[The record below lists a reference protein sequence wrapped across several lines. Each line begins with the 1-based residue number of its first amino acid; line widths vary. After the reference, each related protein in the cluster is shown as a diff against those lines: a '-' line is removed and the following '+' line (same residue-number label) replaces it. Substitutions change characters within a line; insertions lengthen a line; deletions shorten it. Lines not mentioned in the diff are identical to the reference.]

1 MIKHI
6 LALEARYLEVSPFR
20 HLKAAHLSHH
30 SLLRVDFSQFQNVY
44 FRKKCCIYYAF
55 FQSNEEAYT
64 GGVVFPEA
72 VLNHSEILL
81 KVIMLCQ
88 IIWTR
93 KEEKPAGQN
102 SRISIQIN
110 TNTFQ
115 FPNEDDCAP
124 IWEYLPKIS
133 RDSEISW
140 CLYVCFWNPCPMYP
154 CYWSTTRKV
163 LHKPVFYIF
172 CMVLRRVYVHQSIAS
187 YNSMLTWEKKK

>member
-1 MIKHI
+1 MYISEK
-6 LALEARYLEVSPFR
+6 
-20 HLKAAHLSHH
+20 
-30 SLLRVDFSQFQNVY
+30 NVA
-44 FRKKCCIYYAF
+44 FIMHF

-124 IWEYLPKIS
+124 IWDYLPKIS
-133 RDSEISW
+133 RDSEISR
-140 CLYVCFWNPCPMYP
+140 CLHVCFWNPCPMYP

-187 YNSMLTWEKKK
+187 YNSMLTWGKKNNGNK